1 MKFVRL
7 NKETDFEIG
16 KLKEEKDRLRS
27 DLIYEESEHKKEIDS
42 LKAKFDYTYHSEL
55 ENLKKQHLNQI
66 EALDYENTKLKE
78 VVNSKNA
85 EIEQILAKNLKVKN
99 NYEDSIEILKKEN
112 EDLKD
117 KIFETER
124 IADIEMSNLRDKLE
138 GIKDSELSLLKNA
151 HNNQMEL
158 LQREISRLQ
167 DIINSR
173 NIELEAISK
182 EKTQIRQYLEAEIVR
197 AKA

>member
-1 MKFVRL
+1 M
-7 NKETDFEIG
+7 
-16 KLKEEKDRLRS
+16 
-27 DLIYEESEHKKEIDS
+27 
-42 LKAKFDYTYHSEL
+42 

-66 EALDYENTKLKE
+66 EALDYENCKLKE

-124 IADIEMSNLRDKLE
+124 IADFEMSNLRDKLD
-138 GIKDSELSLLKNA
+138 GIKESELSLLKNA
-151 HNNQMEL
+151 HNNQTEL

-167 DIINSR
+167 EIITSR
-173 NIELEAISK
+173 NNELEAISK